1 MEIALLFIVFA
12 VVFICRYLIV
22 KLIDKGSVS
31 SRTML
36 TWDVICLILS
46 IGLIVVFGLRF
57 LSLWRDNTD
66 ITVQLTVYIIFVIG
80 CIIHFARL
88 ITKDIRKPQYFLT
101 IISLSENY
109 GDVFQKE
116 NPNTSPLQNRCLS

>member
-12 VVFICRYLIV
+12 VVFICRYFIV

-88 ITKDIRKPQYFLT
+88 ITKDIRNLP
-101 IISLSENY
+101 SH
-109 GDVFQKE
+109 
-116 NPNTSPLQNRCLS
+116 

>member
-12 VVFICRYLIV
+12 VVFICRYFIV
-22 KLIDKGSVS
+22 KLIDKGCVS

-57 LSLWRDNTD
+57 LSLWRDTD

-88 ITKDIRKPQYFLT
+88 ITKDIRNLP
-101 IISLSENY
+101 
-109 GDVFQKE
+109 
-116 NPNTSPLQNRCLS
+116 RH

>member
-12 VVFICRYLIV
+12 VIFTCRYL
-22 KLIDKGSVS
+22 LIKQIQWGGVS
-31 SRTML
+31 NRTRL
-36 TWDVICLILS
+36 IWDVICLILS

-80 CIIHFARL
+80 CIVHFARI
-88 ITKDIRKPQYFLT
+88 ITNDIRNLPHH
-101 IISLSENY
+101 
-109 GDVFQKE
+109 
-116 NPNTSPLQNRCLS
+116 

>member
-12 VVFICRYLIV
+12 VVFICRYFIV

-57 LSLWRDNTD
+57 LSLWRDTD

-88 ITKDIRKPQYFLT
+88 IAKDIRNLP
-101 IISLSENY
+101 
-109 GDVFQKE
+109 
-116 NPNTSPLQNRCLS
+116 RH